1 MIDLSRKDEFAILT
15 LNRPDV
21 LNALS
26 FAQLECLDRALGEVE
41 ASDARCLILTGA
53 GERAFCA
60 GADVSELA
68 GRSLADELDGTR
80 LGQRIVGRLETLRQP
95 SIALVH
101 GHALGGG
108 CELALASTFRIAT
121 PRARFGLPEVKLGL
135 VPGYGGTQ
143 RLARLIG
150 SSAALEIMMS
160 GRAVEADEALR
171 LGLVNRIAA
180 SADPLDEA
188 IAFGRTFTRWS
199 LQALRL
205 IRDAVRVG
213 AGLPLSEA
221 LEVEAQLSTLSY
233 RTQDGREG
241 LEAFLAKRAPRFEDR

>member
-1 MIDLSRKDEFAILT
+1 MIDLSRKDEFAVLT
-15 LNRPDV
+15 FNRPEV

-26 FAQLECLDRALGEVE
+26 FAQLERLDRTLDAVE

-53 GERAFCA
+53 GDRAFCA
-60 GADVSELA
+60 GADVSELS
-68 GRSLADELDGTR
+68 GRSLAEELDGTR
-80 LGQRIVGRLETLRQP
+80 LGQRIVGRLETLRVP

-108 CELALASTFRIAT
+108 CEVALAATFRIAT

-143 RLARLIG
+143 RLSRLIG
-150 SSAALEIMMS
+150 PAAALEIMMS
-160 GRAVEADEALR
+160 GRSVDADEALR
-171 LGLVNRIAA
+171 IGLVNRIAT
-180 SADPLDEA
+180 SGEPLEEA
-188 IAFGRTFTRWS
+188 VAFGRTFTRWS

-213 AGLPLSEA
+213 GGLPLPEA
-221 LEVEAQLSTLSY
+221 LEVEAQLSALSY
-233 RTQDGREG
+233 RTDDGREG
-241 LEAFLAKRAPRFEDR
+241 LSAFIAKRAPRFQDR